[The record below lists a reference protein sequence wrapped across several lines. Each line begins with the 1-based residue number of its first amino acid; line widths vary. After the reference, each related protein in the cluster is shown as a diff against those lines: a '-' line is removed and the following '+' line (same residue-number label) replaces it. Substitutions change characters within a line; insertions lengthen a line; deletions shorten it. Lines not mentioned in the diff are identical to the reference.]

1 MSHLGGCPSGKGQRP
16 ASRAPRALT
25 WAHRTCGRKPLARS
39 ELSGSRK
46 DTAGRKSPASNTL
59 RVKTRYEAP
68 FPRLAFRFQC
78 SNSPNPQ
85 NGLLS
90 ADQSPR
96 ASTRTTNRQPSG
108 ARFHISVSFSR
119 PPSLHC
125 KRPPRSRSFASHV
138 NSKAE
143 RNHPAAP
150 QRSGSVRMAP
160 GKLRQALGAAKDQ
173 TTIALA
179 RAGGADEVAADVEV
193 AIVRATA
200 HGEALPTDDR
210 HAAEILALTRY
221 SRARVAAC
229 VASVSR
235 RLGRTRTWPV
245 AVKALALVHRLLAE
259 GDPAYEQEVFL
270 ATRRGRRMLDVS
282 RFRDRDWAFA
292 AFVRAYAAYLDDR
305 LKHRMQARGAG
316 AASSPG
322 GKWHVCGDD
331 GTDGTYEVVDEGGDL
346 VSSSGG
352 GRPATTETA
361 TEDLIAKAQQLKHLL
376 DRFIECRPTG
386 KARTNQVVTTA
397 LYRLVKESAV
407 MYCELT
413 EVMVVLIDRFAELD
427 TPACVRVH
435 SIFTSLAKLV
445 DELDDFY
452 AWCKAT
458 AVCRPSDVPEV
469 QRVRQKNLELMDEF
483 IRDRRASASRRSRS
497 PPTPVKTYDVR
508 AIEPPLKQR
517 QVAAPEEN
525 NAGEAAAAEP
535 AGSLVVADDNM
546 ADFLNLDEDSSPLPS
561 GQEHGRN
568 LTQALFDRNSAE
580 AAPEWVAFDDPPADW
595 EMALMQPTSRSA
607 SQQFDAT
614 VLHAMYNH
622 ATANANMT
630 NARAFTGSAS
640 SVAMQPLGA
649 TALALPAPPGAS
661 AGIATSGVDPFA
673 ASLVVPPP
681 SYVQMTD
688 LQTRQRLL
696 VQEKNAW
703 QHYEVHRAAWSYNLM

>member
-1 MSHLGGCPSGKGQRP
+1 
-16 ASRAPRALT
+16 
-25 WAHRTCGRKPLARS
+25 
-39 ELSGSRK
+39 
-46 DTAGRKSPASNTL
+46 
-59 RVKTRYEAP
+59 
-68 FPRLAFRFQC
+68 
-78 SNSPNPQ
+78 
-85 NGLLS
+85 
-90 ADQSPR
+90 
-96 ASTRTTNRQPSG
+96 
-108 ARFHISVSFSR
+108 
-119 PPSLHC
+119 
-125 KRPPRSRSFASHV
+125 
-138 NSKAE
+138 
-143 RNHPAAP
+143 
-150 QRSGSVRMAP
+150 MAP

-179 RAGGADEVAADVEV
+179 RAGGADEVAADLEV
-193 AIVRATA
+193 AVVRATA
-200 HGEALPTDDR
+200 HGEALPADNR

-235 RLGRTRTWPV
+235 RLGRTRAWPV

-270 ATRRGRRMLDVS
+270 ATRRGRRIFDMS
-282 RFRDRDWAFA
+282 RFRHRDWAFA

-316 AASSPG
+316 TASSPG
-322 GKWHVCGDD
+322 GKWHVDGGDD
-331 GTDGTYEVVDEGGDL
+331 TGDGTYEIDEDGDL
-346 VSSSGG
+346 VPSGG
-352 GRPATTETA
+352 GRPATTTETA

-386 KARTNQVVTTA
+386 KARTNQVVTAA
-397 LYRLVKESAV
+397 LYRLVKESAA

-497 PPTPVKTYDVR
+497 RSPPTPVKTYDVQ
-508 AIEPPLKQR
+508 AIEPPPKEQ
-517 QVAAPEEN
+517 QVAASEN
-525 NAGEAAAAEP
+525 NAGEAAADEP
-535 AGSLVVADDNM
+535 AGSLVVADDKM
-546 ADFLNLDEDSSPLPS
+546 ADFLNLDEDSSPLPPS
-561 GQEHGRN
+561 GEEHGPN
-568 LTQALFDRNSAE
+568 LTMALFDSNSAE

-595 EMALMQPTSRSA
+595 ETALLQSTSRPA
-607 SQQFDAT
+607 SQQFHT
-614 VLHAMYNH
+614 TELHAMYNH
-622 ATANANMT
+622 ATANAAIT
-630 NARAFTGSAS
+630 NVRAFAGSAS
-640 SVAMQPLGA
+640 SVAMKPLGSSS
-649 TALALPAPPGAS
+649 TALALPALPGGS
-661 AGIATSGVDPFA
+661 GATAAAGVDPFA

-681 SYVQMTD
+681 TYVQMTD

-696 VQEKNAW
+696 VQEQNAW
-703 QHYEVHRAAWSYNLM
+703 QHYEAHRAAWSYNLM